1 MWRSIL
7 PVLMLMISSG
17 VYAGTQISDPDSAIK
32 ARQEQFKEIKTEF
45 KQLRFEVVVN
55 KNFSAERALKHAD
68 KVADLAQPLV
78 DMFRVRSDQGD
89 TKALPRVW
97 DKWNRFERQMNDF
110 RDITEQIAEALHYQN
125 REDAIDFVNQ
135 AAKSCKGCH
144 RYFKKR

>member
-7 PVLMLMISSG
+7 ATLVFITSFG
-17 VYAGTQISDPDSAIK
+17 AYAGTQISDTDSAIK

-45 KQLRFEVVVN
+45 KQLRFEVVIN
-55 KNFSAERALKHAD
+55 EKFNAERALKHAD
-68 KVADLAQPLV
+68 KVADLTQSLI

-89 TKALPRVW
+89 TKALPVVW
-97 DKWNRFERQMNDF
+97 DKWNRFEQQMNDF

-125 REDAIDFVNQ
+125 REDAADFVNQ